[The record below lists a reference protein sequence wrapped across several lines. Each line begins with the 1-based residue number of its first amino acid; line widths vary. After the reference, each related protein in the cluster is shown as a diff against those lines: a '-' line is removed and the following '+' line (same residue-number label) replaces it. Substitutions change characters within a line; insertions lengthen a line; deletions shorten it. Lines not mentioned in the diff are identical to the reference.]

1 MAKKVGYE
9 VIARRPVCV
18 DFRDGRVVS
27 FRPGQRF
34 EAERTNSSVMRLERV
49 KDVRRLGP
57 MEAVPPLPVKLGAPR
72 RVQAVLKARAQVAAA
87 RKAALARFEASRQAP
102 PKIEE
107 AKPMPAP
114 VKKKKPKKKT
124 KAETTSSQPEADK

>member
-9 VIARRPVCV
+9 VIAQRPICV

-34 EAERTNSSVMRLERV
+34 EASKTNQSVLRLVRTRSVRKLGALET
-49 KDVRRLGP
+49 
-57 MEAVPPLPVKLGAPR
+57 VPALPIKLGAPR
-72 RVQAVLKARAQVAAA
+72 HVQNVLKVRADVAAA
-87 RKAALARFEASRQAP
+87 KKAAQARMAASRQAP

-114 VKKKKPKKKT
+114 KKKKPKS
-124 KAETTSSQPEADK
+124 KAPATPKPTADN

>member
-9 VIARRPVCV
+9 VIAQRPVCV

-34 EAERTNSSVMRLERV
+34 EVERSNSSVMRL
-49 KDVRRLGP
+49 VRTRAVRELGRF
-57 MEAVPPLPVKLGAPR
+57 EAVPPLPVKLGAPR
-72 RVQAVLKARAQVAAA
+72 RVQAVLGARAQVEQAKKAA
-87 RKAALARFEASRQAP
+87 RARLAASRQAP

-107 AKPMPAP
+107 AKPVPAP
-114 VKKKKPKKKT
+114 MKKKPKKK
-124 KAETTSSQPEADK
+124 SRSADKPKLDSDN

>member
-9 VIARRPVCV
+9 VIAQRPICV

-34 EAERTNSSVMRLERV
+34 EVERTNTSALRL
-49 KDVRRLGP
+49 VRNRDLRELGQT
-57 MEAVPPLPVKLGAPR
+57 ETIPPLPVKLGAPR
-72 RVQAVLKARAQVAAA
+72 RLTEVLVAREKIEVAKNAARA
-87 RKAALARFEASRQAP
+87 RLAASRQAAP
-102 PKIEE
+102 QIEE

-114 VKKKKPKKKT
+114 VTKKKPKNKT
-124 KAETTSSQPEADK
+124 SLDTPSFDFDN